1 MSSDPKNLPPTAL
14 SWNAGGWFGA
24 QIGSTCWIA
33 ISAAIL
39 VTHDLMVAGV
49 VFALFLAANFIG
61 LLLWR
66 LRDHVSA
73 YVGIQ
78 ALLIMIGIVSLIAV
92 FVIDHSGYWQ
102 AIEGVGGKVSARQM
116 YMLIPAMIFGLLALF
131 WSLNRSRSGGGSGK

>member
-39 VTHDLMVAGV
+39 VTQDLIVAGV

-61 LLLWR
+61 FLIWR
-66 LRDHVSA
+66 SRDKMSA

-78 ALLIMIGIVSLIAV
+78 ALLILMGIVSLIAV
-92 FVIDHSGYWQ
+92 FIIDRSGYWQ
-102 AIEGVGGKVSARQM
+102 VIEGVGGKVSAFQM
-116 YMLIPAMIFGLLALF
+116 YMLIPVMIFALLALF
-131 WSLNRSRSGGGSGK
+131 WSLNRSRSFGGLGK

>member
-1 MSSDPKNLPPTAL
+1 MSSDPKNSPPTAL

-39 VTHDLMVAGV
+39 VTQDLIVAGV

-61 LLLWR
+61 FLIWR
-66 LRDHVSA
+66 SRDKMSA

-78 ALLIMIGIVSLIAV
+78 ALLILMGIVSLIAV
-92 FVIDHSGYWQ
+92 FIIDRSGYWQ
-102 AIEGVGGKVSARQM
+102 VIEGVGGKVSAFQM
-116 YMLIPAMIFGLLALF
+116 YMLIPVMIFALLALF
-131 WSLNRSRSGGGSGK
+131 WSLNRSRSFGGLGK